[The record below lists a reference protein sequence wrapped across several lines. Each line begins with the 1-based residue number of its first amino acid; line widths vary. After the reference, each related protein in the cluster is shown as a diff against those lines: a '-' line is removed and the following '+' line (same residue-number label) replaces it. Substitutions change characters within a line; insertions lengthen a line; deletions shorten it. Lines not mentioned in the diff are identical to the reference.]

1 MDKKS
6 TKTLVLD
13 AKQIDQKIERMSWE
27 IYENNYLEK
36 HIVIAGICPK
46 GSVLSQRLSEYLT
59 GISSLKVDTIEVTL
73 DKENPLSSEVTVSS
87 HSTLDNKVVVLVDD
101 VLNSGKTLIYGAQY
115 FLNQPVK
122 KLMTAVLIDRNYKR
136 FPIKADVVGLTL
148 ATTLQEHVNVKF
160 GQEESVLLED

>member
-1 MDKKS
+1 MNNKS

-13 AKQIDQKIERMSWE
+13 AKQIDQKIERMAWE

-46 GSVLSQRLSEYLT
+46 GSVLSQRLSQFLT
-59 GISSLKVDTIEVTL
+59 SISSLKVDTIEVTL
-73 DKENPLSSEVTVSS
+73 DKENPLSSGVKVSS
-87 HSTLDNKVVVLVDD
+87 HSKLDHKVVVLVDD

-136 FPIKADVVGLTL
+136 FPIKADVVGLSL
-148 ATTLQEHVNVKF
+148 STTLQEHVSVVF
-160 GQEESVLLED
+160 GKEETVYLT

>member
-1 MDKKS
+1 MDNKS

-13 AKQIDQKIERMSWE
+13 AKQIDQKIQRMAWE

-36 HIVIAGICPK
+36 YIVIAGICPK
-46 GSVLSQRLSEYLT
+46 GSVLSQRLSQYLT
-59 GISSLKVDTIEVTL
+59 SISSLKVDTIEVTL
-73 DKENPLSSEVTVSS
+73 DKENPLSSEVKVSS
-87 HSTLDNKVVVLVDD
+87 HSKLDHKVVVLVDD

-136 FPIKADVVGLTL
+136 FPIKADVVGLSL
-148 ATTLQEHVNVKF
+148 ATTLQEHVNV
-160 GQEESVLLED
+160 ELENEKAVYLI

>member
-1 MDKKS
+1 MDNKS

-13 AKQIDQKIERMSWE
+13 AKQIDQKIQRMAWE

-46 GSVLSQRLSEYLT
+46 GSVLSQRLSQYLT
-59 GISSLKVDTIEVTL
+59 SISSLKVDTIEVTL
-73 DKENPLSSEVTVSS
+73 DKENPLSSEVKVSS
-87 HSTLDNKVVVLVDD
+87 HSKFDHKVVVLVDD

-136 FPIKADVVGLTL
+136 FPIKADVVGLSL
-148 ATTLQEHVNVKF
+148 ATTLQEHVNV
-160 GQEESVLLED
+160 ELENEKAVYLI